1 MTTDHAFQ
9 CDVEKLAD
17 KDKYGNQVTMVRC
30 RGRLVSDT
38 AGEVKDAVRPLIASG
53 GRIVIDLA
61 DVNHMDSSGLGTL
74 VGLYISAKG
83 AKCELQLYN
92 LSPRIRELL
101 SITNVL
107 SVFETCGRAGVR
119 LP

>member
-61 DVNHMDSSGLGTL
+61 DVNHMDSSGLGAL
-74 VGLYISAKG
+74 VGLKASAIKQG
-83 AKCELQLYN
+83 LCVLEFAN
-92 LSPRIRELL
+92 MTPRVLELL
-101 SITNVL
+101 RLTNL
-107 SVFETCGRAGVR
+107 TQMFST
-119 LP
+119 